1 VFNLKKVLLAL
12 GVAVVAS
19 LMVVT
24 VATAYNSSV
33 SYQKGQG
40 LIADGFGGYDLQ
52 TELCATTDANGVITN
67 GADTTG
73 PYLLW
78 VLTATGA
85 SNADITGPWGGP
97 VPMTKSGNGT
107 FKYVSGWY
115 APATLP
121 GHVTATY
128 DGKAKNAQ
136 LTISHGCRPFTHGA
150 WCSPGFWGNAT
161 DAAWALTGY
170 SRTDL
175 FNATVYDSFYGATF
189 LADPTLNTVLTAS
202 GGTYK
207 GPGVAGT
214 DTRTQSPNA
223 ALNAFNATGAFLT
236 DNIPGFDFDPSFV
249 SDDDSQTCPI
259 DHFGN
264 FKNPQ

>member
-1 VFNLKKVLLAL
+1 MLLMAGAVAMSAGVLLV
-12 GVAVVAS
+12 GSAS
-19 LMVVT
+19 
-24 VATAYNSSV
+24 AYANPV
-33 SYQKGQG
+33 MYRGQG
-40 LIADGFGGYDLQ
+40 LLADGFGGYDLV
-52 TELCATTDANGVITN
+52 TEICGVAN
-67 GADTTG
+67 GADADG

-85 SNADITGPWGGP
+85 AKADITGAWGTAE
-97 VPMTKSGNGT
+97 MTKTGNGT

-115 APATLP
+115 DPAALP
-121 GHVTATY
+121 GSVSATY

-136 LTISHGCRPFTHGA
+136 LVVSHGCRPFTHGA
-150 WCSPGFWGNAT
+150 WCSPGFWSQST

-175 FNATVYDSFYGATF
+175 FNTTVYDGLYGATF
-189 LADPTLNTVLTAS
+189 GVDPTLNTVLTTS

-214 DTRTQSPNA
+214 DARTQSPNP

-236 DNIPGFDFDPSFV
+236 DHIPGYIFDPASV
-249 SDDDSQTCPI
+249 VLNNESNTCPI

-264 FKNPQ
+264 FKQPTA